1 MATND
6 KNMVLSQTKA
16 VAHVTP
22 RSLYLTLVT
31 WTFSVFKSARVCGIC
46 RQYTQSCPTA
56 RSNIDGRGLASDSK
70 KCRFM
75 MVAARFCRARRA
87 THSVLRLYQCQKRLL
102 ATGLCLVAFLVS
114 TSAVRA
120 APDEPA
126 GLRDSH
132 TIIARGT
139 IRVAI
144 TKFDL
149 PAFHWRGA
157 SGDLVGPEIEL
168 ARVIGRLLRVGVVF
182 IDDCDTYDA
191 VIDAVASGRADIGL
205 SKLSQ
210 TPHRV
215 LRVRFSRPYLT
226 LRQAFLFNRTFVG
239 QKAAGRAPDGA
250 LRKFNGTLGVTSNSE
265 YADFARRN
273 FPDAF
278 ISDFRTWEDS
288 IESLANSRVDA
299 VYGDEFEVRRAL
311 KKNPSLNV
319 RFGSAAFDDLNSFLS
334 IAICASC
341 IRLQEF
347 VNYQIAENR
356 VPFSIAHLLAFEGA
370 K

>member
-1 MATND
+1 M
-6 KNMVLSQTKA
+6 MVLVHSCKA
-16 VAHVTP
+16 QRLKYFAHPVYQ
-22 RSLYLTLVT
+22 YL
-31 WTFSVFKSARVCGIC
+31 R
-46 RQYTQSCPTA
+46 
-56 RSNIDGRGLASDSK
+56 
-70 KCRFM
+70 
-75 MVAARFCRARRA
+75 
-87 THSVLRLYQCQKRLL
+87 RLL
-102 ATGLCLVAFLVS
+102 ATGLYIGAFLIP
-114 TSAVRA
+114 TFAVRA
-120 APDEPA
+120 AADEPA
-126 GLRDSH
+126 GMRDSH

-157 SGDLVGPEIEL
+157 RGDLSGPEIEL
-168 ARVIGRLLRVGVVF
+168 ARVIGRLMRVGVVF
-182 IDDCDTYDA
+182 IDDCETYDA

-210 TPHRV
+210 TPNRV

-226 LRQAFLFNRTFVG
+226 LRQALLFDRTFVG
-239 QKAAGRAPDGA
+239 QKAGGRAPDET
-250 LRKFNGTLGVTSNSE
+250 LRKFSGTLGVTSNSE

-273 FPDAF
+273 FPIAS
-278 ISDFRTWEDS
+278 ITEFRTWDDS
-288 IESLANSRVDA
+288 VESLANSRVDA

-347 VNYQIAENR
+347 VNYQISENR
-356 VPFSIAHLLAFEGA
+356 VPFSIAHLLASEGA